1 MQTHT
6 KRSRQKVKVE
16 LEVNG
21 EVWRRVQTFD
31 GTGPD
36 DRVYVAR
43 TNEDGTTTLVFGDGK
58 HGARLPTE
66 TDQVTATYRPS
77 KHYTA
82 VLVQQGRVILDSD
95 WNGTVTPSSRFYG
108 IYHGIVTDNADP
120 SSLNRV
126 RVQVPEVL
134 GNQEEWALPC
144 VPVGATAVPAVGKA
158 VWIAFESGNPSHP
171 IRIGTLAG

>member
-21 EVWRRVQTFD
+21 ELWRRVQTFD
-31 GTGPD
+31 GAGPD

-43 TNEDGTTTLVFGDGK
+43 TNEDGTTTLTFGDGK
-58 HGARLPTE
+58 HGARLPSG
-66 TDQVTATYRPS
+66 TDQVTATYKPS

-82 VLVQQGRVILDSD
+82 VLMQQGRVILDSD
-95 WNGTVTPSSRFYG
+95 WNGTATLGSRFYG

-120 SSLNRV
+120 SSLYRLRV
-126 RVQVPEVL
+126 RILEVL
-134 GNQEEWALPC
+134 GNREEWALPS
-144 VPVGATAVPAVGKA
+144 VPVGATAVPAVGKG
-158 VWIAFESGNPSHP
+158 VWIAFEGGDPSRP
-171 IRIGTLAG
+171 VWIGTIAG